1 MKISLFKYLKYKK
14 TLVLGFLTKT
24 IEVVLELFL
33 PILMAVLME
42 QGLKNSNID
51 IGIKYSLLIIIF
63 ALLGYITTLYSQY
76 ASAKVSLDY
85 AKNLREAMFNHTL
98 DIALK
103 DSEKFSSATLLNR
116 MNLDVNNLQNSVAMT
131 VRIAS
136 RAPVLMVGS
145 VIALFILNKQVALV
159 LLIGLPILITF
170 LILIMYFSIILY
182 QKFKKENDALTNIVA
197 DNIEGARM
205 IRSFAKSE
213 YEEERFQNRSDA
225 LSKVL
230 VKMGRVSALSNP
242 ITTLI
247 MNILL
252 VIMLYLG
259 IVSINN
265 GSMTDSQLLQII
277 NYITQLSFS
286 IIGVMNL
293 ILLYTKASSS
303 KQRINEVL
311 AAKDTILND
320 DQAIFLNKDSFEIEF
335 KNVTFTHDDSKLPV
349 LKKFNLVIKPN
360 ETLGVVGLTGSGKT
374 TFVDLLMRF
383 YDVDEGEILINGINI
398 NKYDIHS
405 LRDKIAY
412 ANQKPVL
419 FSTTVKE
426 NIEMGK
432 KYRSEV
438 INNALRDSAADFVYN
453 DDLGVNKE
461 VNRGG
466 NNFSGGQKQ
475 RIDLARAL
483 AKDSVVLILDDVFS
497 ALDYQTDFKIRK
509 ALEKRKQT
517 KIYISQRLSS
527 LYYVDKII
535 VVEDGSIKALGTHD
549 ELLKESKLYKALHD
563 TQVLGGV

>member
-14 TLVLGFLTKT
+14 TLVFGFLTKT